1 MENRLSLDYYYGKEA
16 EQFRFMPV
24 PLALFEEPYQNMLT
38 SDAKLLYSFMLHR
51 MGLSIKNHWIDDSGR
66 PYIIFKNAT
75 ICEKLGCKKDKARK
89 LLEELDS
96 KNGIGLIERVPGAK
110 GGPEIIYVKNFIR
123 EINSGVDGKNVP
135 LMERR
140 LEPVDIS
147 ADPGEKNQRVPL
159 GKTDTNEKIIN
170 YMELSDNESSHLS
183 RSEKLGEERADAYRK
198 LIRKNI
204 EYDDFMKIGGLGDK
218 QVFDDLYE
226 IICDL
231 VCSDGDYIRIKGEKK
246 PYEIVRKKFLE
257 IGPLEMEYAMQHLEE
272 NTNAIRKPR
281 EYAIATLYDASLSA
295 NLSITQ
301 KVQHDLAYPD
311 CVDARSFG

>member
-24 PLALFEEPYQNMLT
+24 PLALFEEPYQNLLT

-51 MGLSIKNHWIDDSGR
+51 MGLSIRNHWIDELGR
-66 PYIIFKNAT
+66 PYIIFTNAT
-75 ICEKLGCKKDKARK
+75 ICDKLGCKKDKARK

-96 KNGIGLIERVPGAK
+96 KNGIGLIDRVPGAK

-123 EINSGVDGKNVP
+123 EINSGVDGKTVP
-135 LMERR
+135 LQNEKQ
-140 LEPVDIS
+140 EPVDIS
-147 ADPGEKNQRVPL
+147 VDPDGKKQRVPI
-159 GKTDTNEKIIN
+159 GKTDTNDKIIN
-170 YMELSDNESSHLS
+170 YTDLSDNESSHIS
-183 RSEKLGEERADAYRK
+183 RSKNQGEERADAYRK

-204 EYDDFMKIGGLGDK
+204 EYDNFMSYGRLCDK

-226 IICDL
+226 IICDV
-231 VCSDGDYIRIKGEKK
+231 VCSDGDYIRIKGEQK
-246 PYEIVRKKFLE
+246 PYDIVRKKFLE
-257 IGPLEMEYAMQHLEE
+257 IGPLEMEYAIQHLSE

-281 EYAIATLYDASLSA
+281 EYAITTLYDASLSA

-301 KVQHDLAYPD
+301 KVQHDIAHPD
-311 CVDARSFG
+311 CADARSFG